1 MRARGLGATLR
12 GDLRSKVRSNLKL
25 LRLSSNSGK
34 VMLDGRRLQNRYR
47 EGRPLM
53 LYGVK
58 GQVKFQ
64 VAPIELK
71 LGESNAGGR
80 VSKKHVSRRAPSD
93 VIRGQR
99 SGQISNCFD

>member
-34 VMLDGRRLQNRYR
+34 VMLDGRRLQNRHR
-47 EGRPLM
+47 EGRPQM

-71 LGESNAGGR
+71 LGESNAGWEGSTER
-80 VSKKHVSRRAPSD
+80 VSRRMSSE
-93 VIRGQR
+93 VV
-99 SGQISNCFD
+99 